1 MNKLKNR
8 IRLIKFGILLAI
20 FTLYC
25 NPIIGIESNFNFEHI
40 NVLSGLNT
48 NTIYC
53 IFQDINGQM
62 WFGTNDGLITYDIY
76 RFKTWRTDTNKVNTI
91 KSNGVYCIYEDRN
104 NQLWIGTENGLYIF
118 DKKKESFERIN
129 GFGIENTLIRSIS
142 EDNKGNIWATSLGN
156 GIYKYTPKN
165 KKLRN
170 YRESQNIGLTS
181 DFSTKVLTDLKG
193 DIWCLTA
200 GNYLYKYNSSNDTF
214 DRILIKDEEKNIA
227 ESNAFTMCLDSEG
240 NIWVSGWDSGVFHY
254 DIENSRFRNY
264 LMNDK
269 TPVLQGRIH
278 TIKELDKNILYIG
291 SDHGLTLFNYRTNE
305 FTIKSFNKYH
315 DKGLSDNFVYDT
327 FKDKEGGIWVATY
340 FGGINY
346 ASPNSSNFHIRYCTT
361 QSEKG
366 RIISKFH
373 ENQNGKIFIGTD
385 DGGLFIYDPILDKCE
400 RYIVDKNELNLNIH
414 AIHSNEQYLWIGTYA
429 KGLYKVNHKTKKV
442 EHIPFLKKDDATNK
456 SIYSIYE
463 DSYGTI
469 WIGTKNAIWSWTEKG
484 GFTKEKE
491 LGFNSDIIS
500 ICSDSEG
507 NIWFASIS
515 KGLLKYNSKSSKI
528 TCVSKSSNGEV
539 IPNNIISMSLYKDNL
554 FIGTSGQGLIKYEI
568 ARNYLTKERSTNF
581 EMAHLSVYNII
592 NYNELLWLSTNK
604 GLLSYNPSSEKC
616 TVFNKHDGLN
626 TNLFNINSG
635 IATSDGKLYIGSNN
649 GFIII
654 TPDGLKNNTI
664 KPITIFINTSEKKQE
679 DKDYTIL
686 YKWHKPLTIEFVSLS
701 HQSPVNNRYKYC
713 LEGYHENWIET
724 NWENNSVTFSNLPC
738 GKYTFRVCSSNN
750 DGVWGPT
757 NSWNIIVKAHWWNS
771 ATAISLY
778 IFIGFTVIVGFCI
791 YFLKYNVSK
800 KKNKIENNKHT
811 MEVTNFQNK
820 LDFFFNIVQEIRTPV
835 MLIKNPAEEIANIN
849 GLPENIRKNITLIKN
864 NSEKLFNLTDEI
876 IDLTNINTEDLYS
889 TQIVRLTKDIVSAFK
904 EKYQSSNIQIS
915 FIDEITDNDPLVNI
929 NVNAWNKVVNHLLSN
944 AVKFTKDFVE
954 VRIKSDKNNVI
965 MAVHDNGIGISESD
979 IDKIFNA
986 FWCYNKTSR
995 ENTTKFGLGLTISKL
1010 LLHNMNMDL
1019 NIESRVNEFTTFSIT
1034 IPLCEKE
1041 STDNICH
1048 DIKPVI
1054 TNSNEFN
1061 FNSKPK
1067 NSIKILI
1074 ADNNIDFQLYAS
1086 SLLSKYYTIATA
1098 SDGEEVLQM
1107 VSSEFKPDIII
1118 CDVML
1123 PKIDGVNICKHL
1135 KNNDNLSYIPIVI
1148 ISNNNMKIKAQC
1160 FQNGAEMVIDK
1171 PVDIMFLNMIIYN
1184 ILDKRNILWESF
1196 NKHPYIL
1203 LPNFNDNNDE
1213 QFMQRF
1219 SDLVLQ
1225 YISKCDFTVDDIA
1238 YEIHMSRSA
1247 LYKKVKD
1254 ITGMTPNNYIKTI
1267 RLRRAAELLN
1277 QQNCKINEISWLV
1290 GFSNHSYFTKCFT
1303 EYFGMLPK
1311 EYIAKKVK
1319 ENNDEPIVLDNTK
1332 ESSK

>member
-1 MNKLKNR
+1 M
-8 IRLIKFGILLAI
+8 
-20 FTLYC
+20 
-25 NPIIGIESNFNFEHI
+25 
-40 NVLSGLNT
+40 
-48 NTIYC
+48 
-53 IFQDINGQM
+53 
-62 WFGTNDGLITYDIY
+62 
-76 RFKTWRTDTNKVNTI
+76 
-91 KSNGVYCIYEDRN
+91 
-104 NQLWIGTENGLYIF
+104 
-118 DKKKESFERIN
+118 
-129 GFGIENTLIRSIS
+129 
-142 EDNKGNIWATSLGN
+142 
-156 GIYKYTPKN
+156 
-165 KKLRN
+165 
-170 YRESQNIGLTS
+170 
-181 DFSTKVLTDLKG
+181 
-193 DIWCLTA
+193 
-200 GNYLYKYNSSNDTF
+200 
-214 DRILIKDEEKNIA
+214 
-227 ESNAFTMCLDSEG
+227 
-240 NIWVSGWDSGVFHY
+240 
-254 DIENSRFRNY
+254 
-264 LMNDK
+264 
-269 TPVLQGRIH
+269 
-278 TIKELDKNILYIG
+278 
-291 SDHGLTLFNYRTNE
+291 
-305 FTIKSFNKYH
+305 
-315 DKGLSDNFVYDT
+315 
-327 FKDKEGGIWVATY
+327 
-340 FGGINY
+340 
-346 ASPNSSNFHIRYCTT
+346 
-361 QSEKG
+361 
-366 RIISKFH
+366 
-373 ENQNGKIFIGTD
+373 
-385 DGGLFIYDPILDKCE
+385 
-400 RYIVDKNELNLNIH
+400 
-414 AIHSNEQYLWIGTYA
+414 
-429 KGLYKVNHKTKKV
+429 
-442 EHIPFLKKDDATNK
+442 
-456 SIYSIYE
+456 
-463 DSYGTI
+463 
-469 WIGTKNAIWSWTEKG
+469 
-484 GFTKEKE
+484 
-491 LGFNSDIIS
+491 
-500 ICSDSEG
+500 
-507 NIWFASIS
+507 
-515 KGLLKYNSKSSKI
+515 
-528 TCVSKSSNGEV
+528 
-539 IPNNIISMSLYKDNL
+539 
-554 FIGTSGQGLIKYEI
+554 
-568 ARNYLTKERSTNF
+568 
-581 EMAHLSVYNII
+581 
-592 NYNELLWLSTNK
+592 
-604 GLLSYNPSSEKC
+604 
-616 TVFNKHDGLN
+616 
-626 TNLFNINSG
+626 
-635 IATSDGKLYIGSNN
+635 
-649 GFIII
+649 
-654 TPDGLKNNTI
+654 
-664 KPITIFINTSEKKQE
+664 
-679 DKDYTIL
+679 
-686 YKWHKPLTIEFVSLS
+686 
-701 HQSPVNNRYKYC
+701 NNRYKYC

-965 MAVHDNGIGISESD
+965 MAIHDNGIGISESD

-1148 ISNNNMKIKAQC
+1148 ISNNNM
-1160 FQNGAEMVIDK
+1160 N
-1171 PVDIMFLNMIIYN
+1171 
-1184 ILDKRNILWESF
+1184 
-1196 NKHPYIL
+1196 
-1203 LPNFNDNNDE
+1203 
-1213 QFMQRF
+1213 
-1219 SDLVLQ
+1219 
-1225 YISKCDFTVDDIA
+1225 
-1238 YEIHMSRSA
+1238 
-1247 LYKKVKD
+1247 
-1254 ITGMTPNNYIKTI
+1254 
-1267 RLRRAAELLN
+1267 
-1277 QQNCKINEISWLV
+1277 
-1290 GFSNHSYFTKCFT
+1290 
-1303 EYFGMLPK
+1303 
-1311 EYIAKKVK
+1311 
-1319 ENNDEPIVLDNTK
+1319 
-1332 ESSK
+1332 